1 MTFEKAEMKKTLRN
15 GLCISETDTLNY
27 KGLDFVILLGLALH
41 QLKKKLLLSQM
52 FASHECT
59 DMFL

>member
-41 QLKKKLLLSQM
+41 QLKKTAVKSNVRI
-52 FASHECT
+52 S
-59 DMFL
+59 

>member
-1 MTFEKAEMKKTLRN
+1 MDDLWKGWNEKTLRN

-41 QLKKKLLLSQM
+41 
-52 FASHECT
+52 
-59 DMFL
+59 